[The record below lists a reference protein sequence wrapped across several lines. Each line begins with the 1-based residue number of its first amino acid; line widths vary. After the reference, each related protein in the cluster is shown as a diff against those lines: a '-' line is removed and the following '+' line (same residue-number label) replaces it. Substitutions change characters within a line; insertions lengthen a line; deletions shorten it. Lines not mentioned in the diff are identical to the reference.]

1 MKYLQTEV
9 ITFVLLLL
17 VSLFHHQFVPN
28 LYQCHA
34 IHEKTAM
41 PMTGR
46 FHIIREPPAYSSNL
60 LYGSPNLPEHINHH
74 LRPFI
79 VVEGAVCLMLGVYV
93 AKETVSRNKIPRGWQ
108 FSAWEDHCLRLAST
122 NKIVRLGQWLKWVKL
137 CWLGRAKGR
146 ATYPPILVSLDVL
159 SLS

>member
-1 MKYLQTEV
+1 MDVCHLYRKPGNSAQGRIQVEAPFIPVECFWKKVRPSRV

-17 VSLFHHQFVPN
+17 VSLFNHQFVPN

-60 LYGSPNLPEHINHH
+60 LYGSPNLPEHINH
-74 LRPFI
+74 
-79 VVEGAVCLMLGVYV
+79 
-93 AKETVSRNKIPRGWQ
+93 N
-108 FSAWEDHCLRLAST
+108 LRLLLWWRGRC
-122 NKIVRLGQWLKWVKL
+122 VWCWVCMLQKRQSPEIKSPEVGNFL
-137 CWLGRAKGR
+137 RER
-146 ATYPPILVSLDVL
+146 SLFEAG
-159 SLS
+159 